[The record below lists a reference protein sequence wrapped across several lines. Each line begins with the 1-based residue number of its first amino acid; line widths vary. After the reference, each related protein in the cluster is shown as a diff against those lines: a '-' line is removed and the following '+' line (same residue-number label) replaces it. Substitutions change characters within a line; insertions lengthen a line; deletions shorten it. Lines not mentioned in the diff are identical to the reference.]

1 MNTNLMIG
9 RSIPAEE
16 YKEIR
21 RQERAEMDRIQ
32 EQIDNWSNP
41 RVQYRGHHIPVDLK
55 DMLETTAARFPERTL
70 FKQKFNRNE
79 PFREITF
86 RQVLDDVYALGT
98 AFLDLGLR
106 EKKIGV
112 IGKNSYQ
119 WCETYLAVTGG
130 VGVIVPLDKELHEEE
145 LKQLTVKGEL
155 SAVITVENKY
165 YETFKA
171 IKESGDSQLEYV
183 INVAMEEDESLKD
196 GNNYWNKHLETGR
209 KAVHNGDRK
218 YIDAPVVN
226 TDLSVILF
234 TSGTTDVSKGV
245 MLNQKNLVLDTYLA
259 QTLLEVRQGEDTF
272 FSILPLH
279 HTYECTA
286 TFLECVYNGTTM
298 AICQGLKYIVKDMQ
312 ETRPNL
318 LLGVPVIFENLY
330 NKITR
335 NVRKSGKEKQ
345 LNTLFRINRVTKK
358 IGLDISKQATK
369 QITELFGGELRTVIC
384 GGAAVDGDILDYFGD
399 LGFRS
404 VQGYGLTECSPVIA
418 LNPDNA
424 KFINNKS
431 AGYLFPLSECKIV
444 DKDEDGFGEIC
455 FRGPTVMMGYY
466 KDPERTAEAID
477 SDGWYHTGDLGYID
491 EQEYVYITGRK
502 KSIIITGNGK
512 NVYPG
517 ELEFYL
523 QKSEYIS
530 ESMVWGDET
539 NEDPTRRGIYATIR
553 VNKEAIEDKF
563 GADYAK
569 EQVTEFINREVD
581 KANEKLPLFKKITH
595 VIIRERE
602 FNKTTTHKI
611 LRRDEDNKWA

>member
-55 DMLETTAARFPERTL
+55 DMLETTVARFPERAL

-171 IKESGDSQLEYV
+171 IKESGESQLEYV
-183 INVAMEEDESLKD
+183 INVAMEEDESPKD
-196 GNNYWNKHLETGR
+196 GYISWNKLRETGR

-279 HTYECTA
+279 HTYECTT

-369 QITELFGGELRTVIC
+369 QITELFGGKLRTVIC

-466 KDPERTAEAID
+466 KDPERTAQAID

-512 NVYPG
+512 NVYPE

-539 NEDPTRRGIYATIR
+539 NADPTRRGIYATIR

-563 GADYAK
+563 GTDYSK

>member
-55 DMLETTAARFPERTL
+55 DMLETTVARFPERTL

-171 IKESGDSQLEYV
+171 IKESGESQLEYV

-196 GNNYWNKHLETGR
+196 GYISWNKLRETGR
-209 KAVHNGDRK
+209 NAVHNGDRK

-466 KDPERTAEAID
+466 KDPERTAQAID

-512 NVYPG
+512 NVYPE

-539 NEDPTRRGIYATIR
+539 NADPTRRGIYATIR

-563 GADYAK
+563 GTDYSK

>member
-55 DMLETTAARFPERTL
+55 DMLETTVARFPERAL

-79 PFREITF
+79 PFRGITF

-171 IKESGDSQLEYV
+171 IKESGESQLEYV

-196 GNNYWNKHLETGR
+196 GYISWNKLRETGR

-369 QITELFGGELRTVIC
+369 QITELFGGELRSVIC

-466 KDPERTAEAID
+466 KDPERTAQAID

-512 NVYPG
+512 NVYPE

-539 NEDPTRRGIYATIR
+539 NADPTRRGIYATIR

-563 GADYAK
+563 GTDYSK

>member
-55 DMLETTAARFPERTL
+55 DMLETTVARFPERAL

-130 VGVIVPLDKELHEEE
+130 VGVIVPLDKEVHEEE

-171 IKESGDSQLEYV
+171 IKESGESQLEYV

-196 GNNYWNKHLETGR
+196 GYISWNKLRETGR

-369 QITELFGGELRTVIC
+369 QITELFGGELRSVIC

-466 KDPERTAEAID
+466 KDPERTAQAID

-512 NVYPG
+512 NVYPE

-539 NEDPTRRGIYATIR
+539 NADPTRRGIYATIR

-563 GADYAK
+563 GADYSK

-602 FNKTTTHKI
+602 FNKTTTHII

>member
-41 RVQYRGHHIPVDLK
+41 RVQYRGHDIPVDLK
-55 DMLETTAARFPERTL
+55 DMLETTVAHFPERAL

-130 VGVIVPLDKELHEEE
+130 VDVIVPLDKELHEEE
-145 LKQLTVKGEL
+145 LKQITVKGEL

-171 IKESGDSQLEYV
+171 IKESGESQLEYV
-183 INVAMEEDESLKD
+183 INVAMEEDESPKD
-196 GNNYWNKHLETGR
+196 GYISWNKLRETGR

-444 DKDEDGFGEIC
+444 DKDEDGCGEIC
-455 FRGPTVMMGYY
+455 LRGPTVMMGYY

-512 NVYPG
+512 NVYPE

-539 NEDPTRRGIYATIR
+539 NADPTRRGIYATIR

-563 GADYAK
+563 GADYSK

>member
-55 DMLETTAARFPERTL
+55 DMLETTVARFPERTL

-171 IKESGDSQLEYV
+171 IKESGESQLEYV
-183 INVAMEEDESLKD
+183 INVAMEEDESPKD
-196 GNNYWNKHLETGR
+196 GYISWNKLRETGR

-286 TFLECVYNGTTM
+286 TFLECVYNGATM

-312 ETRPNL
+312 ETQPNL

-455 FRGPTVMMGYY
+455 FRG
-466 KDPERTAEAID
+466 
-477 SDGWYHTGDLGYID
+477 
-491 EQEYVYITGRK
+491 
-502 KSIIITGNGK
+502 
-512 NVYPG
+512 
-517 ELEFYL
+517 
-523 QKSEYIS
+523 
-530 ESMVWGDET
+530 GDET
-539 NEDPTRRGIYATIR
+539 NADPTRRGIYATIR

-563 GADYAK
+563 GTDYSK

-581 KANEKLPLFKKITH
+581 KVNEKLPLFKKITH
-595 VIIRERE
+595 VIIRDRE

>member
-21 RQERAEMDRIQ
+21 RQEREEMDRIQ

-171 IKESGDSQLEYV
+171 IKESGESQLEYV
-183 INVAMEEDESLKD
+183 INAAMEEDESPKD
-196 GNNYWNKHLETGR
+196 GYISWNKLRETGR

-286 TFLECVYNGTTM
+286 TFLECVYNGATM

-312 ETRPNL
+312 ETQPNL

-369 QITELFGGELRTVIC
+369 QITELFGGKLRTVIC
-384 GGAAVDGDILDYFGD
+384 GGTAVDGDILDYFGN

-444 DKDEDGFGEIC
+444 DKDEDGYGEIC

-466 KDPERTAEAID
+466 KDPERTAQAID

-512 NVYPG
+512 NVYPE
-517 ELEFYL
+517 ELEYYL

-563 GADYAK
+563 GADYSK

-595 VIIRERE
+595 VIIRDRE

>member
-9 RSIPAEE
+9 RSILAEE

-55 DMLETTAARFPERTL
+55 DMLETTVARFPERTL

-171 IKESGDSQLEYV
+171 IKESGESQLEYV
-183 INVAMEEDESLKD
+183 INVAMEEDESPKD
-196 GNNYWNKHLETGR
+196 GYISWNKLRETGR

-466 KDPERTAEAID
+466 KDPERSAQAID

-512 NVYPG
+512 NVYPE

-539 NEDPTRRGIYATIR
+539 NADPTRRGIYATIR

-563 GADYAK
+563 GTDYSK

-595 VIIRERE
+595 VIIRDRD

>member
-41 RVQYRGHHIPVDLK
+41 RVQYRGHDIPVDLK
-55 DMLETTAARFPERTL
+55 DMLETTVAHFPERAL

-130 VGVIVPLDKELHEEE
+130 VGVIVPLDKELHEEG
-145 LKQLTVKGEL
+145 LKQITVKGEL

-171 IKESGDSQLEYV
+171 IKESGESQLEYV
-183 INVAMEEDESLKD
+183 INVAMEEDESPKD
-196 GNNYWNKHLETGR
+196 GYISWNKLRETGR

-358 IGLDISKQATK
+358 IGLDISKRATK

-444 DKDEDGFGEIC
+444 DKDEDGCGEIC
-455 FRGPTVMMGYY
+455 LRGPTVMMGYY

-512 NVYPG
+512 NVYPE

-539 NEDPTRRGIYATIR
+539 NADPTRRGIYATIR

-563 GADYAK
+563 GADYSK

>member
-55 DMLETTAARFPERTL
+55 DMLETTVARFPERTL

-171 IKESGDSQLEYV
+171 IKESGESQLEYV
-183 INVAMEEDESLKD
+183 INVAMEEDESPKD
-196 GNNYWNKHLETGR
+196 GYISWNKLRETGR

-259 QTLLEVRQGEDTF
+259 QTLLEVRQGADTF

-466 KDPERTAEAID
+466 KDPERTAQAID

-512 NVYPG
+512 NVYPE

-539 NEDPTRRGIYATIR
+539 NADPTRRGIYATIR

-563 GADYAK
+563 GADYSK

>member
-21 RQERAEMDRIQ
+21 QQERAEMDRIQ

-55 DMLETTAARFPERTL
+55 DMLETTVARFPERAL

-171 IKESGDSQLEYV
+171 IKESGESQLEYV

-196 GNNYWNKHLETGR
+196 GYISWNKLREAGR

-286 TFLECVYNGTTM
+286 TFLECVYNGATM

-369 QITELFGGELRTVIC
+369 QITELFGGELRSVIC

-466 KDPERTAEAID
+466 KDPERTAQAID

-512 NVYPG
+512 NVYPE

-539 NEDPTRRGIYATIR
+539 NADPTRRGIYATIR

-563 GADYAK
+563 GTDYSK
-569 EQVTEFINREVD
+569 EQVTEFINREMD

>member
-55 DMLETTAARFPERTL
+55 DMLETTVAHFPERAL

-145 LKQLTVKGEL
+145 LKQITVKGEL

-171 IKESGDSQLEYV
+171 IKESGESQLEYV
-183 INVAMEEDESLKD
+183 INVAMEEDESPKD
-196 GNNYWNKHLETGR
+196 GYISWNKLRETGR

-369 QITELFGGELRTVIC
+369 QITELFGGELRSVIC

-444 DKDEDGFGEIC
+444 DKDEDGCGEIC
-455 FRGPTVMMGYY
+455 LRGPTVMMGYY
-466 KDPERTAEAID
+466 KDPKRTAEAID

-512 NVYPG
+512 NVYPE

-539 NEDPTRRGIYATIR
+539 NADPTRRGIYATIR

-563 GADYAK
+563 GADYSK
-569 EQVTEFINREVD
+569 EQVTEIINREVD

>member
-21 RQERAEMDRIQ
+21 RQEREEMDRIQ

-55 DMLETTAARFPERTL
+55 DMLETTAARFPERAL
-70 FKQKFNRNE
+70 FKQKFHRNE

-171 IKESGDSQLEYV
+171 IKESGESQLEYV
-183 INVAMEEDESLKD
+183 INAAMEEDESPKD
-196 GNNYWNKHLETGR
+196 GYISWNKLRETGR

-218 YIDAPVVN
+218 FIDAPVVN

-286 TFLECVYNGTTM
+286 TFLECVYNGATM

-312 ETRPNL
+312 ETQPNL

-369 QITELFGGELRTVIC
+369 QITELFGGKLRTVIC
-384 GGAAVDGDILDYFGD
+384 GGAAVDGDILDYFGN

-418 LNPDNA
+418 LNPDSA

-444 DKDEDGFGEIC
+444 DKDEDGRGEIC

-512 NVYPG
+512 NVYPE
-517 ELEFYL
+517 ELEYYL

-539 NEDPTRRGIYATIR
+539 NENPTRRGIYATIR

-563 GADYAK
+563 GTDYSK

-581 KANEKLPLFKKITH
+581 KANENLPLFKKITH
-595 VIIRERE
+595 VIIRDRE

>member
-171 IKESGDSQLEYV
+171 IKESGESQLEYV

-196 GNNYWNKHLETGR
+196 GYISWNKLRETGR

-318 LLGVPVIFENLY
+318 LLGVPVIFENLF

-466 KDPERTAEAID
+466 KDPERTAQAID

-512 NVYPG
+512 NVYPE

-539 NEDPTRRGIYATIR
+539 NADPTRRGIYATIR

-563 GADYAK
+563 GTDYSK

>member
-32 EQIDNWSNP
+32 EQIDNWSNL

-55 DMLETTAARFPERTL
+55 DMLETTVARFPERTL

-171 IKESGDSQLEYV
+171 IKESGESQLEYV
-183 INVAMEEDESLKD
+183 INVAMEEDESPKD
-196 GNNYWNKHLETGR
+196 GYISWNKLRETGR

-466 KDPERTAEAID
+466 KDPERTAQAID

-512 NVYPG
+512 NVYPE

-539 NEDPTRRGIYATIR
+539 NADPTRRGIYATIR

-563 GADYAK
+563 GTDYSK

-595 VIIRERE
+595 VIIRDRD

>member
-21 RQERAEMDRIQ
+21 RKEREEMDRIQ

-55 DMLETTAARFPERTL
+55 DMLETTAARFPERAL

-171 IKESGDSQLEYV
+171 IKESGESQLEYV
-183 INVAMEEDESLKD
+183 INAAMEEDESPKD
-196 GNNYWNKHLETGR
+196 GYISWNKLRETGR

-218 YIDAPVVN
+218 FIDAPVVN

-286 TFLECVYNGTTM
+286 TFLECVYNGATM

-312 ETRPNL
+312 ETQPNL

-369 QITELFGGELRTVIC
+369 QITELFGGKLRTVIC
-384 GGAAVDGDILDYFGD
+384 GGAAVDGDILDYFGN

-418 LNPDNA
+418 LNPDSA

-444 DKDEDGFGEIC
+444 DKDEDGCGEIC

-512 NVYPG
+512 NVYPE
-517 ELEFYL
+517 ELEYYL

-539 NEDPTRRGIYATIR
+539 NENPTRRGIYATIR

-563 GADYAK
+563 GTDYSK

-581 KANEKLPLFKKITH
+581 KANENLPLFKKITH
-595 VIIRERE
+595 VIIRDRE

>member
-55 DMLETTAARFPERTL
+55 DMLETTVTRFPERAL

-171 IKESGDSQLEYV
+171 IKESGESQLEYV

-196 GNNYWNKHLETGR
+196 GYISWNKLRETGR

-369 QITELFGGELRTVIC
+369 QITELFGGELRSVIC

-466 KDPERTAEAID
+466 KDPERTAQAID

-512 NVYPG
+512 NVYPE

-539 NEDPTRRGIYATIR
+539 NADPTRRGIYATIR

-563 GADYAK
+563 GTDYSK

>member
-41 RVQYRGHHIPVDLK
+41 RIQYRGHHIPVDLK
-55 DMLETTAARFPERTL
+55 DMLETTVARFPERTL

-171 IKESGDSQLEYV
+171 IKESGESQLEYV

-196 GNNYWNKHLETGR
+196 GYISWNKLRETGR

-369 QITELFGGELRTVIC
+369 QITELFGGELRSVIC

-466 KDPERTAEAID
+466 KDPERTAQAID

-512 NVYPG
+512 NVYPE

-539 NEDPTRRGIYATIR
+539 NADPTRRGIYATIR

-563 GADYAK
+563 GTDYSK

>member
-41 RVQYRGHHIPVDLK
+41 RVQYRGHHIPVNLK
-55 DMLETTAARFPERTL
+55 DMLETTVARFPERAL

-171 IKESGDSQLEYV
+171 IKESGESQLEYV

-196 GNNYWNKHLETGR
+196 GYISWNKLREAGR

-286 TFLECVYNGTTM
+286 TFLECVYNGATM

-404 VQGYGLTECSPVIA
+404 AQGYGLTECSPVIA

-431 AGYLFPLSECKIV
+431 AGYLLPLSECKIV

-466 KDPERTAEAID
+466 KDPERTAQAID

-512 NVYPG
+512 NVYPE

-539 NEDPTRRGIYATIR
+539 NADPTRRGIYATIR

-563 GADYAK
+563 GADYSK
-569 EQVTEFINREVD
+569 E
-581 KANEKLPLFKKITH
+581 
-595 VIIRERE
+595 
-602 FNKTTTHKI
+602 
-611 LRRDEDNKWA
+611 

>member
-21 RQERAEMDRIQ
+21 RQEREEMERIQ

-55 DMLETTAARFPERTL
+55 DMLETTAARFPERAL
-70 FKQKFNRNE
+70 FKQKFHRNE

-171 IKESGDSQLEYV
+171 IKESGESQLEYV
-183 INVAMEEDESLKD
+183 INAAMEEDESPKD
-196 GNNYWNKHLETGR
+196 GYISWNKLRETGR
-209 KAVHNGDRK
+209 KAVHNGDWK

-286 TFLECVYNGTTM
+286 TFLECVYNGATM

-312 ETRPNL
+312 ETQPNL

-345 LNTLFRINRVTKK
+345 LNALFRINRVTKK

-369 QITELFGGELRTVIC
+369 QITELFGGKLRTVIC
-384 GGAAVDGDILDYFGD
+384 GGAAVDGDILDYFGN

-418 LNPDNA
+418 LNPDSA

-444 DKDEDGFGEIC
+444 DKDEDGRGEIC

-512 NVYPG
+512 NVYPE
-517 ELEFYL
+517 ELEYYL

-539 NEDPTRRGIYATIR
+539 NENPTRRGIYATIR

-563 GADYAK
+563 GTDYSK

-581 KANEKLPLFKKITH
+581 KANENLPLFKKITH
-595 VIIRERE
+595 VIIRDRE

>member
-9 RSIPAEE
+9 RSIQAEE

-171 IKESGDSQLEYV
+171 IKESGESQLEYV

-196 GNNYWNKHLETGR
+196 GYISWNKLRETGR

-466 KDPERTAEAID
+466 KDPERSAQAID

-512 NVYPG
+512 NVYPE

-539 NEDPTRRGIYATIR
+539 NADPTRRGIYATIR

-563 GADYAK
+563 GTDYSK

-595 VIIRERE
+595 VIIRDRD

>member
-55 DMLETTAARFPERTL
+55 DMLETTVARFPERAL

-86 RQVLDDVYALGT
+86 RQVLYDVYALGT

-171 IKESGDSQLEYV
+171 IKESGESQLEYV

-196 GNNYWNKHLETGR
+196 GYISWNKLRETGR

-369 QITELFGGELRTVIC
+369 QITELFGGELRSVIC

-431 AGYLFPLSECKIV
+431 AGYLLPLSECKIV

-466 KDPERTAEAID
+466 KDPERTAQAID

-512 NVYPG
+512 NVYPE

-539 NEDPTRRGIYATIR
+539 NANPTRRGIYATIR

-563 GADYAK
+563 GTDYSK

>member
-32 EQIDNWSNP
+32 DQIDNWSNP

-55 DMLETTAARFPERTL
+55 DMLETTVARFPERAL

-171 IKESGDSQLEYV
+171 IKESGESQLEYV

-196 GNNYWNKHLETGR
+196 GYISWNKLRETGR

-272 FSILPLH
+272 LSILPLH

-369 QITELFGGELRTVIC
+369 QITELFGGELRSVIC

-466 KDPERTAEAID
+466 KDPERTAQAID

-512 NVYPG
+512 NVYPE

-539 NEDPTRRGIYATIR
+539 NADPTRRGIYATIR

-563 GADYAK
+563 GTDYSK

>member
-41 RVQYRGHHIPVDLK
+41 RVQYRGHDIPVDLK
-55 DMLETTAARFPERTL
+55 DMLETTVAHFPERAL

-145 LKQLTVKGEL
+145 LKQITVKGEL

-171 IKESGDSQLEYV
+171 IKESGESQLEYV
-183 INVAMEEDESLKD
+183 INVAMEEDESPKD
-196 GNNYWNKHLETGR
+196 GYISWNKLRETGR

-358 IGLDISKQATK
+358 IGLDISKRATK

-444 DKDEDGFGEIC
+444 DKDEDGCGEIC
-455 FRGPTVMMGYY
+455 LRGPTVMMGYY

-512 NVYPG
+512 NVYPE

-539 NEDPTRRGIYATIR
+539 NADPTRRGIYATIR

-563 GADYAK
+563 GADYSK

-602 FNKTTTHKI
+602 FNKITTHKI

>member
-41 RVQYRGHHIPVDLK
+41 RVQYRGHVIPVDLK
-55 DMLETTAARFPERTL
+55 DMLETTVAHFPERAL

-145 LKQLTVKGEL
+145 LKQITVKGEL

-171 IKESGDSQLEYV
+171 IKESGESQLEYV
-183 INVAMEEDESLKD
+183 INVAMEEDESPKD
-196 GNNYWNKHLETGR
+196 GYISWNKLRETGR

-444 DKDEDGFGEIC
+444 DKDEDGCGEIC
-455 FRGPTVMMGYY
+455 LRGPTVMMGYY

-512 NVYPG
+512 NVYPE

-539 NEDPTRRGIYATIR
+539 NADPTRRGIYATIR

-563 GADYAK
+563 GADYSK

>member
-41 RVQYRGHHIPVDLK
+41 RVQYRGHDIPVDLK
-55 DMLETTAARFPERTL
+55 DMLETTVAHFPERAL

-145 LKQLTVKGEL
+145 LKQITVKGEL

-171 IKESGDSQLEYV
+171 IKESGESQLEYV
-183 INVAMEEDESLKD
+183 INVAMEEDESPKD
-196 GNNYWNKHLETGR
+196 GYISWNKLRETGR

-369 QITELFGGELRTVIC
+369 QITELFGGESTLR
-384 GGAAVDGDILDYFGD
+384 
-399 LGFRS
+399 
-404 VQGYGLTECSPVIA
+404 
-418 LNPDNA
+418 
-424 KFINNKS
+424 
-431 AGYLFPLSECKIV
+431 
-444 DKDEDGFGEIC
+444 
-455 FRGPTVMMGYY
+455 
-466 KDPERTAEAID
+466 
-477 SDGWYHTGDLGYID
+477 
-491 EQEYVYITGRK
+491 
-502 KSIIITGNGK
+502 
-512 NVYPG
+512 
-517 ELEFYL
+517 
-523 QKSEYIS
+523 
-530 ESMVWGDET
+530 
-539 NEDPTRRGIYATIR
+539 
-553 VNKEAIEDKF
+553 
-563 GADYAK
+563 
-569 EQVTEFINREVD
+569 
-581 KANEKLPLFKKITH
+581 
-595 VIIRERE
+595 
-602 FNKTTTHKI
+602 
-611 LRRDEDNKWA
+611 

>member
-9 RSIPAEE
+9 RSIQAEE

-171 IKESGDSQLEYV
+171 IKESGESQLEYV

-196 GNNYWNKHLETGR
+196 GYISWNKLRETGR

-466 KDPERTAEAID
+466 KDPERTAQAID

-512 NVYPG
+512 NVYPE

-539 NEDPTRRGIYATIR
+539 NADPTRRGIYATIR

-563 GADYAK
+563 GTDYSK

>member
-32 EQIDNWSNP
+32 EKIDNWSNP
-41 RVQYRGHHIPVDLK
+41 RVQYRGHDIPVDLK
-55 DMLETTAARFPERTL
+55 DMLETTVAHFPERAL

-145 LKQLTVKGEL
+145 LKQITVKGEL

-171 IKESGDSQLEYV
+171 IKESGESQLEYV
-183 INVAMEEDESLKD
+183 INVAMEEDESPKD
-196 GNNYWNKHLETGR
+196 GYISWNKLRETGR

-358 IGLDISKQATK
+358 IGLDISKRATK

-444 DKDEDGFGEIC
+444 DKDEDGCGEIC
-455 FRGPTVMMGYY
+455 LRGPTVMMGYY

-512 NVYPG
+512 NVYPE

-523 QKSEYIS
+523 QKSEYIN

-539 NEDPTRRGIYATIR
+539 NADPTRRGIYATIR

-563 GADYAK
+563 GADYSK

>member
-41 RVQYRGHHIPVDLK
+41 CVQYRGHHIPVDLK
-55 DMLETTAARFPERTL
+55 DMLETTVARFPERAL

-171 IKESGDSQLEYV
+171 IKESGESQLEYV
-183 INVAMEEDESLKD
+183 INVAMEEDESPKD
-196 GNNYWNKHLETGR
+196 GYISWNKLRETGR

-369 QITELFGGELRTVIC
+369 QITELFGGELRSVIC

-466 KDPERTAEAID
+466 KDPERTAQAID

-512 NVYPG
+512 NVYPE

-539 NEDPTRRGIYATIR
+539 NADPTRRGIYATIR

-563 GADYAK
+563 GTDYSK

>member
-55 DMLETTAARFPERTL
+55 DMLETTVARFPERAL

-171 IKESGDSQLEYV
+171 IKESGESQLEYV

-196 GNNYWNKHLETGR
+196 GYISWNKLRETGR

-369 QITELFGGELRTVIC
+369 QITELFGGELRSVIC

-431 AGYLFPLSECKIV
+431 AGYLLPLSECKIV

-466 KDPERTAEAID
+466 KDPERTAQAID

-512 NVYPG
+512 NVYPE

-539 NEDPTRRGIYATIR
+539 NADPTRRGIYATIR

-563 GADYAK
+563 GADYSK

-611 LRRDEDNKWA
+611 LRQDEDNKWA

>member
-55 DMLETTAARFPERTL
+55 DMLETTVARFPERAL

-145 LKQLTVKGEL
+145 LTQLTVKGEL

-171 IKESGDSQLEYV
+171 IKESGESQLEYV
-183 INVAMEEDESLKD
+183 INVAMEEDESPKD
-196 GNNYWNKHLETGR
+196 GYISWNKLRETGR

-218 YIDAPVVN
+218 YIDAPVVD

-369 QITELFGGELRTVIC
+369 QITELFGGKLRTVIC

-466 KDPERTAEAID
+466 KDPERTAQAID

-512 NVYPG
+512 NVYPE

-539 NEDPTRRGIYATIR
+539 NADLTRRGIYATIR

-563 GADYAK
+563 GTDYSK

-595 VIIRERE
+595 VIIRDRE

>member
-21 RQERAEMDRIQ
+21 RKEREEMDRIQ

-171 IKESGDSQLEYV
+171 IKESGESQLEYV
-183 INVAMEEDESLKD
+183 INAAMEEDESPKD
-196 GNNYWNKHLETGR
+196 GYISWNKLRETGR

-218 YIDAPVVN
+218 FIDAPVVN

-286 TFLECVYNGTTM
+286 TFLECVYNGATM

-312 ETRPNL
+312 ETQPNL

-369 QITELFGGELRTVIC
+369 QITELFGGKLRTVIC
-384 GGAAVDGDILDYFGD
+384 GGAAVDGDILDYFGN

-418 LNPDNA
+418 LNPDSA

-444 DKDEDGFGEIC
+444 DKDEDGCGEIC

-512 NVYPG
+512 NVYPE
-517 ELEFYL
+517 ELEYYL

-539 NEDPTRRGIYATIR
+539 NENPTRRGIYATIR

-563 GADYAK
+563 GTDYSK

-581 KANEKLPLFKKITH
+581 KANENLPLFKKITH
-595 VIIRERE
+595 VIIRDRE

>member
-16 YKEIR
+16 YKEIC

-32 EQIDNWSNP
+32 EQVDNWSNP

-55 DMLETTAARFPERTL
+55 DMLETTVARFPERAL

-171 IKESGDSQLEYV
+171 IKESGESQLEYV

-196 GNNYWNKHLETGR
+196 GYISWNKLRETGR

-369 QITELFGGELRTVIC
+369 QITELFGGELRSVIC

-404 VQGYGLTECSPVIA
+404 AQGYGLTECSPVIA

-444 DKDEDGFGEIC
+444 DKDEDGCGEIC

-466 KDPERTAEAID
+466 KDPERTAQAID

-512 NVYPG
+512 NVYPE

-539 NEDPTRRGIYATIR
+539 NADPTRRGIYATIR

-563 GADYAK
+563 GTDYSK

-602 FNKTTTHKI
+602 FNMTTTHKI

>member
-1 MNTNLMIG
+1 
-9 RSIPAEE
+9 
-16 YKEIR
+16 
-21 RQERAEMDRIQ
+21 MDRIQ

-55 DMLETTAARFPERTL
+55 DMLETTVARFPERTL

-171 IKESGDSQLEYV
+171 IKESGESQLEYV
-183 INVAMEEDESLKD
+183 INVAMEEDESPKD
-196 GNNYWNKHLETGR
+196 GYISWNKLRETGR

-286 TFLECVYNGTTM
+286 TFLECVYNGATM

-312 ETRPNL
+312 ETQPNL

-369 QITELFGGELRTVIC
+369 QITELFGGKLRTVIC
-384 GGAAVDGDILDYFGD
+384 GGAAVDGDILDYFGN

-418 LNPDNA
+418 LNPDSA

-444 DKDEDGFGEIC
+444 DKDEDGRGEIC

-491 EQEYVYITGRK
+491 KQEYVYITGRK

-512 NVYPG
+512 NVYPE
-517 ELEFYL
+517 ELEYYL

-539 NEDPTRRGIYATIR
+539 NENPTRRGIYATIR

-563 GADYAK
+563 GADYSK

-581 KANEKLPLFKKITH
+581 KANENLPLFKKITH
-595 VIIRERE
+595 VIIRDRE

>member
-21 RQERAEMDRIQ
+21 RKEREEMDRIQ

-70 FKQKFNRNE
+70 FKQKFHRNE

-171 IKESGDSQLEYV
+171 IKESGESQLEYV
-183 INVAMEEDESLKD
+183 INAAMEEDESPKD
-196 GNNYWNKHLETGR
+196 GYISWNKLRETGR
-209 KAVHNGDRK
+209 KAVHNGERK
-218 YIDAPVVN
+218 FIDAPVVN

-259 QTLLEVRQGEDTF
+259 QTILEVRQGEDTF

-286 TFLECVYNGTTM
+286 TFLECVYNGATM

-312 ETRPNL
+312 ETQPNL

-369 QITELFGGELRTVIC
+369 QITELFGGKLRTVIC
-384 GGAAVDGDILDYFGD
+384 GGAAVDGDILDYFGN

-418 LNPDNA
+418 LNPDSA

-444 DKDEDGFGEIC
+444 DKDEDGRGEIC

-512 NVYPG
+512 NVYPE
-517 ELEFYL
+517 ELEYYL

-539 NEDPTRRGIYATIR
+539 NENPTRRGIYATIR

-563 GADYAK
+563 GADYSK

-581 KANEKLPLFKKITH
+581 KANENLPLFKKITH
-595 VIIRERE
+595 VIIRDRE

>member
-41 RVQYRGHHIPVDLK
+41 RVQYRGHDIPVDLK
-55 DMLETTAARFPERTL
+55 DMLETTVAHFPERAL

-145 LKQLTVKGEL
+145 LKQITVKGEL

-171 IKESGDSQLEYV
+171 IKESGESQLEYV
-183 INVAMEEDESLKD
+183 INVAMEEDESPKD
-196 GNNYWNKHLETGR
+196 GYISWNKLRETGR

-358 IGLDISKQATK
+358 IGLDISKRATK

-444 DKDEDGFGEIC
+444 DKDEDGCGEIC
-455 FRGPTVMMGYY
+455 LRGPTVMMGYY

-512 NVYPG
+512 NVYPE

-539 NEDPTRRGIYATIR
+539 NADPTRRGIYATIR

-563 GADYAK
+563 GADYSK

-611 LRRDEDNKWA
+611 LRRDEDNK

>member
-1 MNTNLMIG
+1 
-9 RSIPAEE
+9 
-16 YKEIR
+16 
-21 RQERAEMDRIQ
+21 
-32 EQIDNWSNP
+32 
-41 RVQYRGHHIPVDLK
+41 
-55 DMLETTAARFPERTL
+55 MLETTVARFPERTL

-171 IKESGDSQLEYV
+171 IKESGESQLEYV
-183 INVAMEEDESLKD
+183 INVAMEEDESPKD
-196 GNNYWNKHLETGR
+196 GYISWNKLRETGR

-279 HTYECTA
+279 YTYECTA
-286 TFLECVYNGTTM
+286 TFLECVYNGTAM

-466 KDPERTAEAID
+466 KDPERSAQAID
-477 SDGWYHTGDLGYID
+477 SDGWYHTCDLGYID

-512 NVYPG
+512 NVYPE

-539 NEDPTRRGIYATIR
+539 NADPTRRGIYATIR

-563 GADYAK
+563 GTDYSK

-595 VIIRERE
+595 VIIRDRD